1 MFNDNIKSQVIGTLK
16 ISDKDSG
23 EVLVQKRNA
32 IHPGNMAYVI
42 ASALA
47 GKSTNIN
54 QDGAAPYINWMAFG
68 NGGSNST
75 TTLSYRSP
83 RVFGVYD
90 ELPITSSNSRLYAKT
105 YQQQTNNTVYF
116 PGEEMDTNNN
126 TETVADNT
134 SKIKFSVE
142 MDHDVYATMVGE
154 TTPET
159 DSSLDEPAV
168 TAFTFDEIALLSG
181 VTENDTL
188 DEDKT
193 LMLTHV
199 TFHPVLLSANRTIV
213 IDYTVTIQIN

>member
-23 EVLVQKRNA
+23 EVLVQKKNA

-47 GKSTNIN
+47 GKPTNIN
-54 QDGAAPYINWMAFG
+54 QGGAAPYINWMAFG

-105 YQQQTNNTVYF
+105 YQQQINNTTVYF
-116 PGEEMDTNNN
+116 PGEDID
-126 TETVADNT
+126 ETGVIVADNT
-134 SKIKFSVE
+134 SKIKFSVTLNHAAYE
-142 MDHDVYATMVGE
+142 TMVGE
-154 TTPET
+154 DLPLNDTS
-159 DSSLDEPAV
+159 DSK
-168 TAFTFDEIALLSG
+168 AFMFDEIGLLSG
-181 VTENDTL
+181 VSDNDNL

>member
-23 EVLVQKRNA
+23 EVLLQKKNA

-83 RVFGVYD
+83 RVFGIYD
-90 ELPITSSNSRLYAKT
+90 QLPITSSNSRLYDKT
-105 YQQQTNNTVYF
+105 YQQHLQETDIEVYF
-116 PGEEMDTNNN
+116 PGGEMDTG
-126 TETVADNT
+126 EIVADNT
-134 SKIKFSVE
+134 SKIRYRVNL
-142 MDHDVYATMVGE
+142 DHDAYATMVGE

-159 DSSLDEPAV
+159 DSSTENAAV
-168 TAFTFDEIALLSG
+168 SAFTFDEIALLSG
-181 VTENDTL
+181 VTDGGDL